1 MNLNLFK
8 HDPEHLKCPILIPL
22 GIVMAFLLIISLAGV
37 IWVQMLHVRQEVQSR
52 LNSVQ
57 RLYQGMQEQE
67 GVLVNSLLER
77 FEENRELQKAFLAR
91 DRDAL
96 LRIGEPILKSLK
108 AKYNITHF
116 YFIDPDLTCFFRVHN
131 PSRYG
136 DFIDRFTLAEA
147 MVHKAPAIGTELGR
161 YGTMTL
167 RVVHPYMIDGR
178 LAGYIEMG
186 KEIEHITP
194 EIKAALNVEL
204 IVSVN
209 IKHLEKEQWEEGLH
223 MMGRTG
229 KWEEFPRHVVI
240 DSTMPDVPE
249 SLSHYIALPHSQK
262 EGLLFK
268 VPMGEKDYRGGFI
281 PLKEANGREIGEIIF
296 LKDFTEGEHSIRRLS
311 LVLVSVSV
319 TLVLLLFSFF
329 YMTITRIEGRL
340 QRSRENLNQEISDR
354 IKAEEQA
361 TTSLKEKELLLRE
374 IHHRVKNNMQIV
386 SSLFRLQ
393 LRQIDNP
400 KVREIL
406 HDSQSRINA
415 MALVHKALYQPQNLS
430 GVNFRDYIR
439 ELGLNLFDCFSAD
452 PEKLELV
459 TDVEQISMDI
469 DTAIPCGL
477 IINELVTNAMKHA
490 FPDGQAGKI
499 WLSLKLENGVFTLTV
514 RDNGIG
520 IPEAMDIYNVNSLG
534 MQLVV
539 NLTVNQLQGNLE
551 IHRGEGT
558 EFVITFK
565 ETSYKKR
572 L

>member
-1 MNLNLFK
+1 MSFNLFK
-8 HDPEHLKCPILIPL
+8 QDPEHLKCPILIPL
-22 GIVMAFLLIISLAGV
+22 GIVMAFILTISLAGV
-37 IWVQMLHVRQEVQSR
+37 TWVQRLHVQQEVQAR

-57 RLYQGMQEQE
+57 RLYLGMQEVE

-91 DRDAL
+91 DRAAL
-96 LRIGEPILKSLK
+96 QQIGEPILKSLK
-108 AKYNITHF
+108 ARYNITHF
-116 YFIDPDLTCFFRVHN
+116 YFIDLDLTCFFRVHN
-131 PSRYG
+131 PSHYG
-136 DFIDRFTLAEA
+136 DFIDRFTLAET
-147 MVHKAPAIGTELGR
+147 MVNKAPAIGTELGR

-194 EIKAALNVEL
+194 DIKEALNVEL
-204 IVSVN
+204 ISIVN
-209 IKHLEKEQWEEGLH
+209 IRHLEKEQWEEGLR

-240 DSTMPDVPE
+240 DSTMQEVPE
-249 SLSHYIALPHSQK
+249 SLSHYIALPHREK

-281 PLKEANGREIGEIIF
+281 PLKEANGQEIGEIIF
-296 LKDFTEGEHSIRRLS
+296 LKDFTRVEHSIRLLS
-311 LVLVSVSV
+311 LGLISTSV
-319 TLVLLLFSFF
+319 TLVLLLFIFF
-329 YMTITRIEGRL
+329 FMTITRIEKRL
-340 QRSRENLNQEISDR
+340 RLSRENLNQEITDR
-354 IKAEEQA
+354 IKAEESA
-361 TTSLKEKELLLRE
+361 TTSLKEKELLLQE

-400 KVREIL
+400 KVLEIL
-406 HDSQSRINA
+406 QDSQSRINA
-415 MALVHKALYQPQNLS
+415 MALVHEALYLPQNLS

-439 ELGLNLFDCFSAD
+439 KLAMNLFDSFSAD
-452 PEKLELV
+452 PERLELI
-459 TDVEQISMDI
+459 TDVEKISMDI

-490 FPDGQAGKI
+490 FPNGLDGKI
-499 WLSLKLENGVFTLTV
+499 WLSLKLDNGEYRLTV
-514 RDNGIG
+514 RDNGSG
-520 IPEAMDIYNVNSLG
+520 IPESIDIYNTNSLG

-539 NLTVNQLQGNLE
+539 NLTINQLQGKIEMHQKN
-551 IHRGEGT
+551 GT

-565 ETSYKKR
+565 KV
-572 L
+572 